1 MAKSTIKT
9 TAKIADT
16 VRPTIAG
23 AKERPGWHFLRTVAG
38 RITTPLLPD
47 DYLKLANPLW
57 SARELRGR
65 ILEVRR
71 ETVDSATLVIKPGWG
86 FSFDYQAGQYIGIG
100 LLVDGRWRWRS
111 YSLTSVPGK
120 RTAPGRGART
130 ITITVKAMPEGFL
143 STHLVGGVEAGTI
156 VRLAAPQGNFGLPDP
171 APAKVLFLTAGSGI
185 TPVMSMLRTLVRR
198 GQLGD
203 VTHVHS
209 APTEDE
215 VLFRAELAKLADQHE
230 GYRLLLRA
238 TRTEGR
244 LDLARLDEAAPDW
257 RERQTWAC
265 GPEAMLE
272 AAERTWKAAG
282 IPEQLHL
289 ERFAAVRTAV
299 HGSGGTVEF
308 ARAGKAVTVDAATS
322 LMDAGE
328 AAGVQMPFGC
338 RMGICQSCVVGLL
351 DGHVRD
357 LRTGVEHEPGS
368 PVPHGPERGI
378 DSLLVAAARQVAHGA
393 GQEGHALIVVS
404 SHRVAGLHPGQLHAD
419 GFRAALGFHTTLGKL
434 EAGTVIGHG
443 HGARGH
449 GAVRHHHGECAVL
462 GHRCDTRAGL
472 VIAEHDGGGRQH
484 LHHRLVAARHV
495 IGKGRTGKHEH
506 SCKGSKNHRLHE
518 ALHLVWGKSSDPQA
532 AGAGPPCRPAS

>member
-9 TAKIADT
+9 AARVADT
-16 VRPTIAG
+16 VRPTVAG
-23 AKERPGWHFLRTVAG
+23 AKERPGWHLLRTVAG

-65 ILEVRR
+65 VLEVRR

-111 YSLTSVPGK
+111 YSLTSVPVDRQSGS
-120 RTAPGRGART
+120 RGART

-143 STHLVGGVEAGTI
+143 STHLVGGVEPGTI
-156 VRLAAPQGNFGLPDP
+156 VRLAAPQGNFVLPDP
-171 APAKVLFLTAGSGI
+171 APAKILFLTAGSGI

-198 GQLGD
+198 DQLGD
-203 VTHVHS
+203 VTHLHS
-209 APTEDE
+209 APTAAD
-215 VLFRAELAKLADQHE
+215 VLFAGELAELADAHE
-230 GYRLLLRA
+230 DYRLTVRA

-244 LDLARLDEAAPDW
+244 VDLARLDGIVPDW
-257 RERQTWAC
+257 QERQTWAC

-272 AAERTWKAAG
+272 GADRTWKAAG
-282 IPEQLHL
+282 ISERLHL
-289 ERFAAVRTAV
+289 ERFAAVRTSA

-308 ARAGKAVTVDAATS
+308 ARAGKTATVDGATS

-328 AAGVQMPFGC
+328 AAGIQMPFGC

-368 PVPHGPERGI
+368 RVQTCV
-378 DSLLVAAARQVAHGA
+378 SAASG
-393 GQEGHALIVVS
+393 
-404 SHRVAGLHPGQLHAD
+404 D
-419 GFRAALGFHTTLGKL
+419 CTLD
-434 EAGTVIGHG
+434 V
-443 HGARGH
+443 
-449 GAVRHHHGECAVL
+449 
-462 GHRCDTRAGL
+462 
-472 VIAEHDGGGRQH
+472 
-484 LHHRLVAARHV
+484 
-495 IGKGRTGKHEH
+495 
-506 SCKGSKNHRLHE
+506 
-518 ALHLVWGKSSDPQA
+518 
-532 AGAGPPCRPAS
+532 